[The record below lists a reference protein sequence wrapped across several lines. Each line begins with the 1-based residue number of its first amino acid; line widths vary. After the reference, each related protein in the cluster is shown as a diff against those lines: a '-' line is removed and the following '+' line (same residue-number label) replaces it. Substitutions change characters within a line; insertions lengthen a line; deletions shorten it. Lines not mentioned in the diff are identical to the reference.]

1 MTITEIRRHFIQRQ
15 RMDQMREWK
24 ALQLDMTTPES
35 ERPTWDQFKREANL
49 KRIGKAAE
57 IVVTRRRMPNI
68 L

>member
-1 MTITEIRRHFIQRQ
+1 M
-15 RMDQMREWK
+15 K
-24 ALQLDMTTPES
+24 DMT
-35 ERPTWDQFKREANL
+35 DNQFKQLALRVQALRRADIKANL